1 VALTLNTGEHSKSC
15 FFVGRFGFTKKYSI
29 NYAVNFVVVSLG
41 ESLSSLLVST
51 GYR

>member
-1 VALTLNTGEHSKSC
+1 VNTPRAVSLWGAS
-15 FFVGRFGFTKKYSI
+15 VLLKKYSI